1 MKNDPAKD
9 PNTLHEKADSLHS
22 EQQQL
27 TLKKILR
34 ARTRLIVCFL
44 TLPVYMVSLWILL
57 NNQRGIESFM
67 YIYMALWSGFAVDMA
82 LRRCPE
88 CHHQF
93 FVKSVLLNLISRR
106 CVHCGYAKQENSD
119 KQEF

>member
-1 MKNDPAKD
+1 MGYQPDKSDD
-9 PNTLHEKADSLHS
+9 ESGLHEKAASLHS

-27 TLKKILR
+27 TLRKILR

-44 TLPVYMVSLWILL
+44 TLPVYMISLWILL

-93 FVKSVLLNLISRR
+93 FVKSVLLNLITRR
-106 CVHCGYAKQENSD
+106 CVHCGYSTQEKSD
-119 KQEF
+119 